1 MAGQDGG
8 PWIRTKVHIIYR
20 YIYQMIGEGKWAK
33 TRIIIKKWMQ
43 RVALGELLDY
53 KELQSNRRLLNYVFD
68 TYRSCRPFLKG
79 MHLTWDYWRPHWD
92 SEGWKQD
99 PDGMDS
105 DLSEDNLG
113 DEIEEYLVQINGS
126 PSKGDATE
134 KWEPKTVRE
143 AQHWFSEL

>member
-1 MAGQDGG
+1 
-8 PWIRTKVHIIYR
+8 
-20 YIYQMIGEGKWAK
+20 
-33 TRIIIKKWMQ
+33 
-43 RVALGELLDY
+43 
-53 KELQSNRRLLNYVFD
+53 
-68 TYRSCRPFLKG
+68 
-79 MHLTWDYWRPHWD
+79 
-92 SEGWKQD
+92 
-99 PDGMDS
+99 MDS